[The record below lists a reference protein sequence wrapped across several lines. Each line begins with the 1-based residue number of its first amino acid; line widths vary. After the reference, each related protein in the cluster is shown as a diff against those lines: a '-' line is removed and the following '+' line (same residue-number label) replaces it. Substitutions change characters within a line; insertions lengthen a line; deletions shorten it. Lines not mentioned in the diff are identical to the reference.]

1 MIILTP
7 KIIAIANQKGG
18 TGKTATTMNLG
29 YALSEEGKKVLV
41 IDFDPQHNLTNYLS
55 DEEHDFTI
63 SEAISKELQGASYP
77 RSPIYNYEENL
88 DYIPTNLNLSA
99 IDMQLIT
106 ANAREYILSDILT
119 KLEVREHYD
128 YVIIDCMPALNTLLI
143 NVLTAADS
151 VIIPVEAS
159 YGAFEGLEQL
169 FTYVNMVTQRLNRGL
184 TVDGIIYTKVNNT
197 KIANEVR
204 ERLKE
209 YYPQLLFDNE
219 IKELTEARKSY
230 AERIPLSKMQGS
242 RLASDYANLAKEL
255 VEQEGALIE

>member
-1 MIILTP
+1 MNA

-29 YALSEEGKKVLV
+29 YALSEAGKKVLV

-55 DEEHDFTI
+55 DRDHEFTI
-63 SEAISKELQGASYP
+63 AEAISYELQGDSFP
-77 RSPIYNYEENL
+77 RTPIYSYEENL
-88 DYIPTNLNLSA
+88 DYIPTTLNLSA

-106 ANAREYILSDILT
+106 ANAREYILSDILE
-119 KLEVREHYD
+119 KLEVKSEYD

-143 NVLTAADS
+143 NALTAADS

-159 YGAFEGLEQL
+159 YGAFEGLGQL
-169 FTYVNMVTQRLNRGL
+169 FTYVNMVTQRLNRDL

-204 ERLKE
+204 DRLKE
-209 YYPQLLFDNE
+209 CYPELLFDNE

-255 VEQEGALIE
+255 VDQKGALIE